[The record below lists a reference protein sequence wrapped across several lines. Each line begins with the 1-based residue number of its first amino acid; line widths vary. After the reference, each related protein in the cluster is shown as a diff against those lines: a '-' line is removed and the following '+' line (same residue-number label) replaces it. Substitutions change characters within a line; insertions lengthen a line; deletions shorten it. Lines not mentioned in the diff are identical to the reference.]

1 MKQGKNMALKTTGRL
16 AMNDHPSEP
25 DPFVPYSEV
34 YYDSYDSDAYQAIHI
49 STEAAADFSMADVI
63 STDRLATAL
72 LHAGFRSVQFSPRV
86 WEFKTEGGD
95 LRQVSKTMSSP

>member
-1 MKQGKNMALKTTGRL
+1 MKQGKNMALKTTERI
-16 AMNDHPSEP
+16 AMERTDPSEP

-86 WEFKTEGGD
+86 WEFKTEGG
-95 LRQVSKTMSSP
+95 L